1 MNMNFY
7 ESNTLSEY
15 IKDYEDPA
23 ALPYDNSVDN
33 FDIEDSPLQEE
44 QDQNLIFNDLNT
56 IQNPEHIS
64 PEEEE
69 DLQQKAYFYQK
80 KFEKSDP
87 SKLLEILNNPSY
99 NEDKSELPKDENTV
113 QPLKEDKKETK
124 AKVDLP
130 KKKTKPFNEKK
141 CRDDYL
147 IKKLKTYC
155 FSKYARK
162 KINLMIKMCQ
172 FQGRLKNAKIYLA
185 DHKAFTADSNLKRNY
200 AFLSMKL
207 RDIYTMISNENRKN
221 AYKSEKNDE
230 IFKKIDACTNA
241 LNPQAHDKLKEY
253 LNKTVKE
260 VIIEFYG
267 TDEFKK
273 FKKENEKDNRAFIQ
287 EKKFSFMENDGET
300 NGFLKLIL
308 NNY

>member
-1 MNMNFY
+1 
-7 ESNTLSEY
+7 
-15 IKDYEDPA
+15 
-23 ALPYDNSVDN
+23 
-33 FDIEDSPLQEE
+33 
-44 QDQNLIFNDLNT
+44 
-56 IQNPEHIS
+56 
-64 PEEEE
+64 
-69 DLQQKAYFYQK
+69 
-80 KFEKSDP
+80 
-87 SKLLEILNNPSY
+87 
-99 NEDKSELPKDENTV
+99 
-113 QPLKEDKKETK
+113 
-124 AKVDLP
+124 
-130 KKKTKPFNEKK
+130 
-141 CRDDYL
+141 
-147 IKKLKTYC
+147 
-155 FSKYARK
+155 
-162 KINLMIKMCQ
+162 MIKQCK

-207 RDIYTMISNENRKN
+207 RDIYTMISKENRKN

-241 LNPQAHDKLKEY
+241 LNPLAYKELIDF

-300 NGFLKLIL
+300 NGFLKLIE